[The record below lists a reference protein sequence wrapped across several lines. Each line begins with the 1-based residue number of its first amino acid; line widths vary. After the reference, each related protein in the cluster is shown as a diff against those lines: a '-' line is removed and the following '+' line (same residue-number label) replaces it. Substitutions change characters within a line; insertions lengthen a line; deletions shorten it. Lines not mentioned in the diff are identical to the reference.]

1 MGRNRLTVLVGSK
14 NPTKV
19 NAVKDAFFEVFP
31 EQFFSIKGIKVE
43 SNVSDQPM
51 TNEETFNG
59 AKNRVVNMESNNGDF
74 YVDMKSLT
82 IKNDKRFFLRLR
94 DYKKID
100 KYGEKSNIIYFET
113 DCKKF
118 KTRFLRDMY
127 FEEHMGMGKSKTL
140 N

>member
-1 MGRNRLTVLVGSK
+1 MFRTLISLIIFIFPSICLGDYDWKLI
-14 NPTKV
+14 TK
-19 NAVKDAFFEVFP
+19 
-31 EQFFSIKGIKVE
+31 
-43 SNVSDQPM
+43 SD
-51 TNEETFNG
+51 
-59 AKNRVVNMESNNGDF
+59 NGDF

-118 KTRFLRDMY
+118 ITRFLKDIY

-140 N
+140 NEVGEWITIQKNSMGEYINNFICSIKK